1 MTVTGALSSF
11 RELGEMS
18 PHKRQWLLSCDET
31 PLPRE
36 NVMSCR
42 LLVTYRISVSVT
54 AVMHSPRSG
63 ANSDG
68 RETAVDRQL
77 HAIHEARIV

>member
-36 NVMSCR
+36 NVMPCR
-42 LLVTYRISVSVT
+42 LLVTYRISVT
-54 AVMHSPRSG
+54 ALAIMHSPNPSI
-63 ANSDG
+63 SDG
-68 RETAVDRQL
+68 RQAAVDGQL
-77 HAIHEARIV
+77 HPVHEARIV

>member
-36 NVMSCR
+36 NMMPCR
-42 LLVTYRISVSVT
+42 LLVTLSDLGECVGGHAITEIR
-54 AVMHSPRSG
+54 RF
-63 ANSDG
+63 SDG
-68 RETAVDRQL
+68 RQAAVDGQF
-77 HAIHEARIV
+77 HPVHEARIA

>member
-42 LLVTYRISVSVT
+42 LLVTYRISVT
-54 AVMHSPRSG
+54 ALAIMHSPNPSI
-63 ANSDG
+63 SDG
-68 RETAVDRQL
+68 RQAAVDGQL
-77 HAIHEARIV
+77 HPVHEARIV